1 MTDKGKRNGYG
12 PGTDPDG
19 GVVGEPGVSAEDA
32 LLHGDWQSMSYYE
45 EGDRVTLSGVEYVFR
60 NGRFVQIP
68 KRSWIERWYGVMP
81 FVIIIL
87 DIAGMSWLCIKYW
100 EDIRPYFDV
109 ILTLNTIAVIFF
121 TVFIMVGIE
130 IYIEKKN
137 Q

>member
-1 MTDKGKRNGYG
+1 MTDIEKKLQG
-12 PGTDPDG
+12 
-19 GVVGEPGVSAEDA
+19 
-32 LLHGDWQSMSYYE
+32 GDWQPTHSI
-45 EGDRVTLSGVEYVFR
+45 EGERVTLNGIEYVCR

-68 KRSWIERWYGVMP
+68 KRSWIERWYGILP
-81 FVIIIL
+81 FIIIFL
-87 DIAGMSWLCIKYW
+87 DITGMGWLCVKYC

-130 IYIEKKN
+130 TYIEKKK